1 MARHVELAAPEIRII
16 PARLELAADLLA
28 GALVGAVALPG
39 IGIAGAPI
47 HAGALSSVLAVMLS
61 AAAAFISW
69 KVASRAILTYAVA
82 ELAVFIS
89 CFLLNDA
96 SYPGSGFVVAALF
109 GAGMGPLLPRGR
121 EAWPRWAPAAIGGF
135 LFFTWVRARAGVG
148 EAALL
153 AAMLTFAAVA
163 TALAA
168 RRYEMRM
175 PGRTKLLAGG
185 TAIYA
190 AFAVFWVGSTA
201 PGVQWFGSLEFHGP
215 RNVNEVAIT
224 FDDGPNPPYTLRIA
238 DILEEYDARGTFF
251 EVGRAVVERP
261 DVTKELVARGHVVG
275 NHSYTHGAV
284 SYLDPDYPE
293 LEQTQQAFRDHVG
306 VCPAIFRPPHGTH
319 TPFMSKLVDDA
330 GMTLVTW
337 DVSAKDWVETDPDLL
352 AKHILERV
360 RPGSVI
366 LLHDGIDGDIGA
378 DRSVVEEALPIILQ
392 GLEDKGLK
400 PVTLDRLLGVP
411 AYLPDCE

>member
-1 MARHVELAAPEIRII
+1 MARHAELTAPEIRII

-47 HAGALSSVLAVMLS
+47 HAGALSSVMAVVLS
-61 AAAAFISW
+61 AVVAFVSW
-69 KVASRAILTYAVA
+69 KVASRAILTYAAA
-82 ELAVFIS
+82 ELAIFIS

-109 GAGMGPLLPRGR
+109 GAGIGPLLPRGR
-121 EAWPRWAPAAIGGF
+121 EAWPRWLPAAVAGF
-135 LFFTWVRARAGVG
+135 LVLTGVRARAGVG

-153 AAMLTFAAVA
+153 TAILAFAAVA

-238 DILEEYDARGTFF
+238 DILEQYDARGTFF
-251 EVGRAVVERP
+251 EVGKAVAERP
-261 DVTKELVARGHVVG
+261 DVTKELIARGHVVG

-284 SYLDPDYPE
+284 SYLDPEYPE
-293 LEQTQQAFRDHVG
+293 LDQTQKAFRDGVG

-337 DVSAKDWVETDPDLL
+337 DVSAKDWVETDADVL

-360 RPGSVI
+360 RPGSII
-366 LLHDGIDGDIGA
+366 LLHDGLDGNIGA
-378 DRSVVEEALPIILQ
+378 DRSVVEKALPIILQ

-400 PVTLDRLLGVP
+400 PVTLDKLLGVP
-411 AYLPDCE
+411 AYLPGCE